1 MEELARWE
9 WMLLLLLI
17 LALAVAELV
26 SVRRAMRRAG
36 DHLRRP
42 APQDRRGR

>member
-36 DHLRRP
+36 DPVRRP
-42 APQDRRGR
+42 DGQERRVR